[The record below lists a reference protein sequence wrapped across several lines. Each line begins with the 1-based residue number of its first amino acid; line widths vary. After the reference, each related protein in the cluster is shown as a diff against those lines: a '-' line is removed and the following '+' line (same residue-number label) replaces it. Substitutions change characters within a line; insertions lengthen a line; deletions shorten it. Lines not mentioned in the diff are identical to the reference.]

1 MLETIS
7 TSVTKLK
14 PNPRYAYTHSKK
26 QLRRIADSIRQSGL
40 DFIARSRCATAISRV
55 IPYEK

>member
-14 PNPRYAYTHSKK
+14 PNPRN
-26 QLRRIADSIRQSGL
+26 
-40 DFIARSRCATAISRV
+40 ARSCAGESKRADVNRLHLSSSGCTHK
-55 IPYEK
+55 YG